1 MSDFRLALRQE
12 LAQPKYGLVTLKRP
26 VGSEPYIEWEETTA
40 SEPYGEKATVV
51 DVDGKVNGTVG
62 ATYQS
67 FTWRAGADNP
77 KLSPPID
84 VKVPDP
90 QYETEISELLLKSLI
105 RKGLPVEYVNDSGSQ
120 PFHAEKYG
128 EWLDVPTIVRFLLV
142 LKYARPNSRPETE
155 PYFEGMDHERL
166 SLGLSALPTLLGEPR
181 SDLPYPPHP
190 VPASMACRPVG
201 T

>member
-1 MSDFRLALRQE
+1 MAGGVRQPQ
-12 LAQPKYGLVTLKRP
+12 A
-26 VGSEPYIEWEETTA
+26 EPA
-40 SEPYGEKATVV
+40 
-51 DVDGKVNGTVG
+51 DRRQG
-62 ATYQS
+62 A
-67 FTWRAGADNP
+67 R
-77 KLSPPID
+77 
-84 VKVPDP
+84 P
-90 QYETEISELLLKSLI
+90 QYEDKISELLLKSLI
-105 RKGLPVEYVNDSGSQ
+105 RNNLPAVYVNDSGGQ

-166 SLGLSALPTLLGEPR
+166 SLGLSALPTLLGESR